1 MKKNLKKMGRPK
13 SNNPRNKRLEIKL
26 TESEDLE
33 LKKLSENLK
42 ITRTA
47 IILKGIDLV
56 KKELNK

>member
-1 MKKNLKKMGRPK
+1 MKKMGRPK
-13 SNNPRNKRLEIKL
+13 SDNPRNKRLEIKL

-33 LKKLSENLK
+33 LKNLSENLK

-56 KKELNK
+56 KKELDK

>member
-1 MKKNLKKMGRPK
+1 MKKMGRPK

-56 KKELNK
+56 KKELDK

>member
-1 MKKNLKKMGRPK
+1 MKKMGRPK
-13 SNNPRNKRLEIKL
+13 SDNPRNKRLEIKL

-42 ITRTA
+42 TTRTA

-56 KKELNK
+56 KKELDK

>member
-1 MKKNLKKMGRPK
+1 MKKMGRPK
-13 SNNPRNKRLEIKL
+13 SDNPRNKRLEIKL

-56 KKELNK
+56 KKELDK

>member
-1 MKKNLKKMGRPK
+1 MKKIGRPK
-13 SNNPRNKRLEIKL
+13 SDNPRNKRLEIKL

-56 KKELNK
+56 KKELDK

>member
-1 MKKNLKKMGRPK
+1 MKKMGRPK
-13 SNNPRNKRLEIKL
+13 SDNPRNKRLEIKL

-33 LKKLSENLK
+33 LKKLSEDLK

-56 KKELNK
+56 KRELNK

>member
-1 MKKNLKKMGRPK
+1 MKKLGRPK
-13 SNNPRNKRLEIKL
+13 SDNPRNKRLEIKL

-33 LKKLSENLK
+33 LKNLSENLK

-56 KKELNK
+56 KKELDK

>member
-1 MKKNLKKMGRPK
+1 MKKMWRPK
-13 SNNPRNKRLEIKL
+13 SDNPRNKRLEIKL

-33 LKKLSENLK
+33 LKKLSEDLK

-56 KKELNK
+56 KRELNK

>member
-1 MKKNLKKMGRPK
+1 MKKMGRPK
-13 SNNPRNKRLEIKL
+13 SDNPRNKRLEIKL

-56 KKELNK
+56 KRELNK

>member
-1 MKKNLKKMGRPK
+1 VKNLKKMGRPK
-13 SNNPRNKRLEIKL
+13 SDNPRNKRLEIKL

-56 KKELNK
+56 KRELNK

>member
-1 MKKNLKKMGRPK
+1 MKKIGRPK
-13 SNNPRNKRLEIKL
+13 SDNPRNKRLEIKL

-56 KKELNK
+56 KRELNK